1 MFNKNIKVK
10 IINRSN
16 NPNPAYSTKGAAGMD
31 IRAHLDEKV
40 IINSDSTH
48 IIPTGIYV
56 EIPKGYEIQ
65 VRSRSGLA
73 AKNNIFVLN
82 SPGTIDSDYR
92 GEIKVIL
99 HCSKIVDGKLTTIKN
114 GDRIAQLVL
123 NKVDAIQWEEAFD
136 LNETKRSIR
145 GLGSTGVK

>member
-82 SPGTIDSDYR
+82 SPGTIDSDY
-92 GEIKVIL
+92 
-99 HCSKIVDGKLTTIKN
+99 
-114 GDRIAQLVL
+114 
-123 NKVDAIQWEEAFD
+123 
-136 LNETKRSIR
+136 
-145 GLGSTGVK
+145 